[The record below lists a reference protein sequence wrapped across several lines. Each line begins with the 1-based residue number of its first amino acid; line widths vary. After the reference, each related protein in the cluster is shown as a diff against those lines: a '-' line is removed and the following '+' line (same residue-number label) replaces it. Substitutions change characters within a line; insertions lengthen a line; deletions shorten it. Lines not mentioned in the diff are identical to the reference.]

1 VPSRARKLQELLDEQ
16 AAEILRLED
25 HGGQLASA
33 AYRQT
38 VATMVNDLTRR
49 WIMTVGATGETPT
62 EAQALIIRLWL
73 LDRIDAFSGKAPDL
87 TPLAF
92 QAMAMGVRHA
102 GGQLDVGDPASS
114 NEPLTPDRLPADLR
128 LALKGVADS
137 EARQLARARAV
148 LAQPMSYE
156 VAQAATATAANTAN
170 VVEGSARWIVN
181 RGVSAGVQKAAKAQ
195 QLQTVW
201 RAERDGCVHCMAYS
215 GRVDRGNGWPTGL
228 TYGDKPL
235 AQPGDTL
242 PAPPLHPRCR
252 CQLSVWSDDWAS
264 GSLTLPVA
272 LEREARR
279 SIVKG
284 WALESESDPA
294 RRRAAARLL
303 ARDPGL
309 PRTVEER
316 ARRAVRTRKRFRRPV
331 P

>member
-1 VPSRARKLQELLDEQ
+1 VPSRVRSFQDLLDEQ

-25 HGGQLASA
+25 HGGQLAA
-33 AYRQT
+33 DAYRQA
-38 VATMVNDLTRR
+38 VAQMVNDLTRR
-49 WIMTVGATGETPT
+49 WIMAVGATDAVPT
-62 EAQALIIRLWL
+62 EAQALIVRLWL
-73 LDRIDAFSGKAPDL
+73 LERIDGFSGRAPDL
-87 TPLAF
+87 TTLAF
-92 QAMAMGVRHA
+92 QAMAMGVRHG
-102 GGQLDVGDPASS
+102 GGQLDVAAPDGSKIT
-114 NEPLTPDRLPADLR
+114 LTPDRLPRDLR
-128 LALKGVADS
+128 LAVQAVAQS

-170 VVEGSARWIVN
+170 IVEGSARWIVN
-181 RGVSAGVQKAAKAQ
+181 RGVSAGVQQAAKSQ
-195 QLQTVW
+195 RLQTVW

-215 GRVDRGNGWPTGL
+215 GKVDRGNGWPTGL

-235 AQPGDTL
+235 AQPGDNL

-252 CQLSVWSDDWAS
+252 CQLSVWSDEWAS

>member
-1 VPSRARKLQELLDEQ
+1 VPSRARNLQELLDEQ
-16 AAEILRLED
+16 AAEIVRLED
-25 HGGQLASA
+25 HGGQLAA
-33 AYRQT
+33 DAYRQA
-38 VATMVNDLTRR
+38 VASLVNDLTRR
-49 WIMTVGATGETPT
+49 WIMATGSVDGAPT
-62 EAQALIIRLWL
+62 EAQALGLRLWL
-73 LDRIDAFSGKAPDL
+73 LERIGAFSGRAPDL

-102 GGQLDVGDPASS
+102 GGQLDAGGESGS

-128 LALKGVADS
+128 LAVRAVAAS
-137 EARQLARARAV
+137 ERRQLARARAV
-148 LAQPMSYE
+148 LAQPLTHE
-156 VAQAATATAANTAN
+156 VAVAASATAANTAN
-170 VVEGSARWIVN
+170 IVEGSARWIVN
-181 RGVSAGVQKAAKAQ
+181 RGVSAGVQLTARQ
-195 QLQTVW
+195 QRLQTVW

-215 GRVDRGNGWPTGL
+215 GKVDRGNGWPTGL

-252 CQLSVWSDDWAS
+252 CQLSLWSDEWAS

-309 PRTVEER
+309 PRTVEDR
-316 ARRAVRTRKRFRRPV
+316 ARRAVKTRKRFKRPV